1 MANELSRDDGI
12 AVTLQFI
19 KANLGTGAA
28 TTDMTFGQAGTGFI
42 VPAGYKFHAVCLS
55 LTFTGT
61 LDAGATVAGKVIDNG
76 TELTSG
82 PVASISHRAAP
93 RFVRGRARVLQPE
106 TEAVECISPVRHDT
120 IKHAAQTVERADTDG
135 NHICGCIAPGASSG
149 QRTTQVSTHPD
160 A

>member
-82 PVASISHRAAP
+82 PVASISQAASDTGAVGVARAGA
-93 RFVRGRARVLQPE
+93 QPIAAGHVVGVSL
-106 TEAVECISPVRHDT
+106 TTNASYSTTST
-120 IKHAAQTVERADTDG
+120 IDW
-135 NHICGCIAPGASSG
+135 
-149 QRTTQVSTHPD
+149 D
-160 A
+160 ATLVGLLLPA